1 MRKRKREAR
10 VLEFPCAGDSARE
23 KLAVNRDRECARVA
37 SIRVLLVD
45 DHEIARRSIR
55 SVLSRQA
62 DLDVIGETADGEEA
76 VRKAEVLHPAI
87 ILLDI
92 TLPGISGIQA
102 ARQIRVVS
110 PNSRIIFVSQH
121 DSIQTAKDALSVGAH
136 GYVVKSDAGR
146 DLLPAIAAVYEGRTF
161 VSRTL
166 AARGWSFEKPPV
178 QYPP

>member
-1 MRKRKREAR
+1 
-10 VLEFPCAGDSARE
+10 
-23 KLAVNRDRECARVA
+23 VA
-37 SIRVLLVD
+37 PIRVLLVD

-55 SVLSRQA
+55 SVLSSET

-76 VRKAEVLHPAI
+76 VKKAEELSPTI

-92 TLPGISGIQA
+92 SLPGISGIQA

-110 PNSRIIFVSQH
+110 PTSRIIFLSQH

-146 DLLPAIAAVYEGRTF
+146 DLLKAIKAVYEGRTF

-166 AARGWSFEKPPV
+166 VARGWT
-178 QYPP
+178 